1 MFTHPDLIGFSVKQH
16 MNELMAEAEHE
27 RVLTAALRRRRDA
40 RHAAREARHH
50 VDEPVAAS
58 VKSTNVRAVSAG
70 TPRDRFAS
78 PAPASS
84 GGQGAAQAVSAGGV
98 VSEADGNLSACEPP
112 AAA

>member
-50 VDEPVAAS
+50 VDHEAAVSVKTANVRTAS
-58 VKSTNVRAVSAG
+58 VG

-78 PAPASS
+78 QASAAS
-84 GGQGAAQAVSAGGV
+84 GGGV